1 MEKNYTMNIAKGFLK
16 QKAIEYHHRRYC
28 EVGFFKDNDVDSYR
42 EYSTYFVAQSFEKI
56 IGVTR
61 LIHMPL
67 NELPTIKEF
76 NIYDIPKAK
85 LLQLNPIRVAEVSAF
100 TKSPQSD
107 CGLDLIK
114 TIIHFSRETGI
125 SHWICCIDE
134 RVFNYMHRMFKFP
147 FEVIGD
153 SRVYLGSNT
162 IPCVLDIEESLETL
176 KVKRKALYDYFT
188 VNQKKIVEVLN

>member
-1 MEKNYTMNIAKGFLK
+1 MEKNYSMNMAKGFLK
-16 QKAIEYHHRRYC
+16 QKAIEYHHRRYS
-28 EVGFFKDNDVDSYR
+28 EVGFFKDNEVDPYI

-61 LIHMPL
+61 LIHLPF

-76 NIYDIPKAK
+76 NIYDIPKAR
-85 LLQLNPIRVAEVSAF
+85 LLQIDSNRVAEVSAF

-114 TIIHFSRETGI
+114 TIIQFSRETNI
-125 SHWICCIDE
+125 THWICCIDE
-134 RVFNYMHRMFKFP
+134 RVFKYMHRMFKFP

-162 IPCVLDIEESLETL
+162 IPCVLDIEESLATL
-176 KVKRKALYDYFT
+176 KEKRKALYDYFT
-188 VNQKKIVEVLN
+188 ANQKKIAEVLN